1 MVEKEISTPCLS
13 RCQNDLSNN
22 GSRIVL
28 NRLLRCAQIA
38 WKVVKWLRE
47 KANSYP
53 IFIPL
58 NGLKS
63 VKTEKP

>member
-1 MVEKEISTPCLS
+1 MLNLP
-13 RCQNDLSNN
+13 LSNN

-28 NRLLRCAQIA
+28 NRLLSSAQIA

-58 NGLKS
+58 NGLKG
-63 VKTEKP
+63 VKTEKTEF